1 MGVVV
6 RVAQKNM
13 LKKKEGKKEY
23 EEEIKKE

>member
-1 MGVVV
+1 MGLVV